1 MGRKRTVN
9 ILSRELREI
18 LRFLLNTILTQDLA
32 FLKIH
37 FPEPWTDFSME
48 SSWKEKNA
56 NCMWDINA
64 RITEILDAKIKEKRC
79 HFYTDGLDI
88 DDALEVARILKI
100 EIPLRTKK
108 RKIIEMILKEIRR
121 YKKYKKGSEKKCQ
134 E

>member
-1 MGRKRTVN
+1 MITQRTVN
-9 ILSRELREI
+9 ILSKELREI
-18 LRFLLNTILTQDLA
+18 LRYLLKAMLTQEDLV
-32 FLKIH
+32 FLKTH

-48 SSWKEKNA
+48 FSWNERNA

-64 RITEILDAKIKEKRC
+64 RITEILDAKEKKARL

-108 RKIIEMILKEIRR
+108 RKIIEMILKEIR
-121 YKKYKKGSEKKCQ
+121 KK
-134 E
+134 